1 MVKPHFSKRRIRYD
15 MAVKGSCCITID
27 YDTLFYI
34 PMSTIL
40 GEGTTFD
47 TLNHNDIMTLA
58 LLMVSSF
65 PT

>member
-1 MVKPHFSKRRIRYD
+1 MVKPHFSKRRLRYD
-15 MAVKGSCCITID
+15 MAVKGHVALPSFT
-27 YDTLFYI
+27 YI